1 MAYGYTGKI
10 LRINLTNKSTS
21 TIDTSKYAGW
31 YGGNGMGAAIFWD
44 LVEDK
49 TIDGFDPRNVVTI
62 IGSPLSGTIA
72 PSAGSRQDVMGIGV
86 YAYPETKFTR
96 SNFGGRFPG
105 EMKRA
110 GWDGVV
116 IEGKA
121 DAPVWV
127 NIINDEVTIEDASS
141 LWGLDT
147 WETQQV
153 IWREVAGNVRFGRW
167 IEVNGTSTTQRS
179 AVLCIGPAG
188 ENLSRIGALIHEGGS
203 GAGQGG
209 FGGVW
214 GSKNL
219 KAISVLGTGG
229 VEIANP
235 SALLE
240 ARLKFVVDH
249 VYNVDNPP
257 PEGSCFEIPRGSIRG
272 TFGPQRI
279 EGCEMCPKPDRARI
293 HSGIYTGSQCVDLGG
308 RRDIKKTTE
317 IRHAAADLAQKAGIN
332 VYDICAYVRDQ
343 KSYNKPAERGLK
355 MYFAALQEMGLL
367 GPGKAIDSDPL
378 PMDKMGTL
386 EFAEAFCRAVSNRE
400 GIGDAIAEGAAR
412 AAERWGRY
420 EEDTDSGLLYLSQKG
435 YYWHWDLPGVEWGY
449 GTMVSERDINDHDF
463 NGFYGRGVDLDE
475 QGIMTCE
482 QYVNLAAERII
493 PYTGDPFMFN
503 RAWEEPEASETG
515 IYSESAAKCTAW
527 HRHYAL
533 FYKQSLGF
541 CDQFWFDLISGTP
554 PDYVGQTPLVETTFL
569 NAVTGGNLSFTDGLK
584 IGKKIFMLERAINIL
599 RGNHRDKEVMT
610 GFMYKPGAS
619 HHRTVPVYKNGEWSW
634 VDGWD
639 MVLDKAKVE
648 EWKTKFYEFEG
659 CDTST
664 GWPTRATLEELDLGY
679 VADELEAAGK
689 LGSG

>member
-1 MAYGYTGKI
+1 MAYGFTGKI
-10 LRINLTNKSTS
+10 LRINLTNKSTG
-21 TIDTSKYAGW
+21 TLDTSKYAGW

-62 IGSPLSGTIA
+62 IASPLSGTIA
-72 PSAGSRQDVMGIGV
+72 PSAGSRCEVMGIGV

-105 EMKRA
+105 ELKRA

-121 DAPVWV
+121 DAPVWI
-127 NIINDEVTIEDASS
+127 NIINDEVTFEDASS

-153 IWREVAGNVRFGRW
+153 IWREVADNVRFGRW

-179 AVLCIGPAG
+179 AVLCTGPAG

-219 KAISVLGTGG
+219 KAISILGTGS

-249 VYNVDNPP
+249 VYTVDNPP
-257 PEGSCFEIPRGSIRG
+257 PEESCFVVPRANLGL
-272 TFGPQRI
+272 GPQRI

-293 HSGIYTGSQCVDLGG
+293 HSGIYPGSQCVDRGWYQG
-308 RRDIKKTTE
+308 TAKNTE
-317 IRHAAADLAQKAGIN
+317 IRHASCDVMQKYGLNAYDL
-332 VYDICAYVRDQ
+332 CSWTRDG
-343 KSYNKPAERGLK
+343 SYNKLEDRGFKPYLI
-355 MYFAALQEMGLL
+355 ALEEMGVL

-378 PMDKMGTL
+378 PMDKWGTL
-386 EFAEAFCRAVSNRE
+386 EFAEALCKAASDRE
-400 GIGDAIAEGAAR
+400 GIGDAMAEGAAR

-420 EEDTDSGLLYLSQKG
+420 EEDTASGLLYLSQKG
-435 YYWHWDLPGVEWGY
+435 YYWHWDLPGIEWGW
-449 GTMVSERDINDHDF
+449 GTMVTERDINDHDF
-463 NGFYGRGVDLDE
+463 SHFYGRGVELDE
-475 QGIMTCE
+475 KGIMSCE
-482 QYVNLAAERII
+482 EFVNLGAERAI
-493 PYTGDPFMFN
+493 PYTGDPYMFSC
-503 RAWEEPEASETG
+503 AWEEPEASETG
-515 IYSESAAKCTAW
+515 IYSEHKAKCVAW
-527 HRHYAL
+527 HRHYCL

-541 CDQFWFDLISGTP
+541 CDQFFFDLISGVP
-554 PDYVGQTPLVETTFL
+554 PDYVGSTPLTETTFL
-569 NAVTGGNLSFTDGLK
+569 NAVTGGNLSFADGMK
-584 IGKKIFMLERAINIL
+584 IGKKIYMLERAINVL
-599 RGNHRDKEVMT
+599 RGNHRDKEVMAE
-610 GFMYKPGAS
+610 FMYKPGAS
-619 HHRTVPVYKNGEWSW
+619 HHRVVSVYKNGEWSW
-634 VDGWD
+634 QDGWD
-639 MVLDKAKVE
+639 MVIDKAKAE

-664 GWPTRATLEELDLGY
+664 GWPTREALEELDLGY